1 MIDRYQVYALYKV
14 IKKMWN
20 AKRFETNTFVTFLN
34 DTLENYLINQFV
46 ADNFRVEYMSK
57 FAINLVNEINSGL
70 ITIEEWTMYVLEK
83 CLIDKKCP
91 ELKDINSINKIQDS
105 MIFKKRKSVTAQIKM
120 VKELMTSCNQ
130 GINDF
135 ADTRFS
141 LYDVDEKQEN
151 QSYKLYVEGK
161 LDPEFYIQGMLNN
174 RFTIDKSKIKDVDYK
189 RFIKFSEMIIK
200 LKKEISDKNDCKK
213 I

>member
-200 LKKEISDKNDCKK
+200 LKKEISDKK
-213 I
+213 

>member
-120 VKELMTSCNQ
+120 VKELMASCNQ

-174 RFTIDKSKIKDVDYK
+174 RFTIDKNQS
-189 RFIKFSEMIIK
+189 
-200 LKKEISDKNDCKK
+200 
-213 I
+213 

>member
-57 FAINLVNEINSGL
+57 FSINLVNEINSGL

-120 VKELMTSCNQ
+120 VKELMASCNQ

-174 RFTIDKSKIKDVDYK
+174 KFTIDKSKIKDVDYK
-189 RFIKFSEMIIK
+189 RFIKFSEMILK

>member
-130 GINDF
+130 GINNF

>member
-34 DTLENYLINQFV
+34 DTLENYLINQFM

>member
-1 MIDRYQVYALYKV
+1 MIDRYQVYALYKI

-34 DTLENYLINQFV
+34 DTLENYLINKFV

>member
-120 VKELMTSCNQ
+120 VKELMASCNQ

-151 QSYKLYVEGK
+151 QSYKLYVEGT

-189 RFIKFSEMIIK
+189 RFIKFSEMILK

>member
-57 FAINLVNEINSGL
+57 FAINLVNEINSDL

-120 VKELMTSCNQ
+120 VKELMASCNQ

-161 LDPEFYIQGMLNN
+161 LDPEFYIQGILNN

>member
-120 VKELMTSCNQ
+120 VKELMASSNQ

-135 ADTRFS
+135 TDTRFS

-161 LDPEFYIQGMLNN
+161 LDPEFYIQGILNN
-174 RFTIDKSKIKDVDYK
+174 RFTIDKSKIKDIDYK

>member
-1 MIDRYQVYALYKV
+1 MIDRYQVYELYKV

-120 VKELMTSCNQ
+120 VKELMASCNQ

-161 LDPEFYIQGMLNN
+161 LDPEFYIQGILNN

>member
-1 MIDRYQVYALYKV
+1 MIDRYQIYALYKV

-20 AKRFETNTFVTFLN
+20 AKRFETNTFITFLN
-34 DTLENYLINQFV
+34 DTLENYLISQFV

-57 FAINLVNEINSGL
+57 YAINLVNEINSG
-70 ITIEEWTMYVLEK
+70 ITSIEEWTMYVLEK

-91 ELKDINSINKIQDS
+91 ELKDINSINKLQDC

-120 VKELMTSCNQ
+120 VKDLIESSNQ

-135 ADTRFS
+135 TDTRFS
-141 LYDVDEKQEN
+141 LYDVDSKQEN

-174 RFTIDKSKIKDVDYK
+174 KFTIDKSKIKDVDYK
-189 RFIKFSEMIIK
+189 RFIKFSEMILK